1 MGQFL
6 LFQESLNSIPE
17 ADVAA
22 EDSAV
27 SSPAES
33 LITGCQQ
40 TAFQH
45 HLYPHPLSNTL
56 ACIIYT
62 AKGLAPSQTRLQKGW
77 RLIHMTEFTGV

>member
-1 MGQFL
+1 MGQFS

-33 LITGCQQ
+33 LTTGSQQ

-45 HLYPHPLSNTL
+45 HLNPHPLSNTL
-56 ACIIYT
+56 PYIFYI
-62 AKGLAPSQTRLQKGW
+62 AKGSAPSQTRLQKVC
-77 RLIHMTEFTGV
+77 RLIHRSI